1 MGNDIIQTPLMD
13 VEARERTMSRQL
25 GNVMLSEIAE
35 RYSKVYERWEN
46 EYQDFPPPL
55 KFEVP
60 EHPSNRT
67 LLADH
72 AFFGDSIINEHRCY
86 AENMGSKRRWLTVA
100 WGAASVCAGGTVLL
114 SLVGGLNTPMFFGLP
129 NWIWFFIYVAV
140 GGLAY
145 WYRPRMK
152 RASSHI
158 FDRDEGKIYI
168 NGGKGFPHFAFGFYD
183 CYFFIQ
189 GGHADHV
196 RHASLHLYVPKFT
209 WKGKEQGG
217 FPMRM
222 AFTGSEQ
229 EALMAWYFLVRYM
242 DKSWPFD
249 TEEYEYFDYVR
260 KEKERYGYKVEGIR
274 YEDGRVEVL

>member
-1 MGNDIIQTPLMD
+1 MDSQSMGKKRGSSMTP
-13 VEARERTMSRQL
+13 
-25 GNVMLSEIAE
+25 EIAARYQRVHDAWE
-35 RYSKVYERWEN
+35 REHGN
-46 EYQDFPPPL
+46 FAPPL

-60 EHPSNRT
+60 RGQYVNLGISI
-67 LLADH
+67 A
-72 AFFGDSIINEHRCY
+72 FGDSIIDEHRCY
-86 AENMGSKRRWLTVA
+86 AENMGSKRRWLTVV
-100 WGAASVCAGGTVLL
+100 WVVAAIGVLAELIAGLASGFAPSFFDLPPWVWILIYL
-114 SLVGGLNTPMFFGLP
+114 SIGV
-129 NWIWFFIYVAV
+129 W
-140 GGLAY
+140 AY
-145 WYRPRMK
+145 WYSPRMK

-168 NGGKGFPHFAFGFYD
+168 YGGKGFPHFAFDFYD
-183 CYFFIQ
+183 SYFFIQ

-196 RHASLHLYVPKFT
+196 RSASLYFFIPKFT
-209 WKGKEQGG
+209 WEGKEQGG

-249 TEEYEYFDYVR
+249 AEEYEYFDYVR

>member
-1 MGNDIIQTPLMD
+1 MGSESMPPQGGSADEVMDTQNTGKKRGTSMTP
-13 VEARERTMSRQL
+13 ETAARYQRIHDAWEREH
-25 GNVMLSEIAE
+25 G
-35 RYSKVYERWEN
+35 
-46 EYQDFPPPL
+46 DFAPPL

-60 EHPSNRT
+60 RGQYVNLGIRI
-67 LLADH
+67 A
-72 AFFGDSIINEHRCY
+72 FGDSIIDEHRCY
-86 AENMGSKRRWLTVA
+86 AENMGSKRRWLTVV
-100 WGAASVCAGGTVLL
+100 WGAAAVCAVGTVLL
-114 SLVGGLNTPMFFGLP
+114 SLVGGLNTPMFFGLA
-129 NWIWFFIYVAV
+129 NWIWFFIYLAV

-145 WYRPRMK
+145 WYSPRMK
-152 RASSHI
+152 RASSHV

-168 NGGKGFPHFAFGFYD
+168 NGGKGFPHFAFDFYD
-183 CYFFIQ
+183 SYFFIQ
-189 GGHADHV
+189 GGHADHA
-196 RHASLHLYVPKFT
+196 RHASLYLFIPKFT
-209 WKGKEQGG
+209 WEGKEQGG

-249 TEEYEYFDYVR
+249 AEEYEYFDYVR